1 MSTPPNASTPGHPH
15 GIGWDGL
22 FLDDA
27 LERAYLSRNWEDVRH
42 RLKEIGFYG
51 GPTFALMGLVDYT
64 LLGASISFALIL
76 AGRLLVGAIGLR
88 VGLDG
93 TRANQPEAR
102 LTWVRRRL
110 FMFELLTVPTFL
122 LEMALVSMPLTLGAM
137 GALTM
142 VAALYAYA
150 PTLSRS
156 SLWLGPLLTIPF
168 VALTVSVP
176 LRAQGITEPGIFV
189 AAVVL
194 LGFANM
200 AGWKVAVDQAG
211 RQRLAWLG
219 REALRRE
226 IDERRQV
233 QQALEASESN
243 LRSLFDAA
251 PVPMVLLR
259 LSDGCV
265 LQQNPAARQMAGPD
279 REAHPDGQSAHF
291 YADPMRRATLR
302 TQLLAGEPLR
312 QVELQLRRS
321 DGAVCDTLVSAQV
334 LDVDGERCALVGL
347 TDVSSLK
354 SLQRQLREQ
363 AEFDALTGLPNRRG
377 FGARSALLLRQPG
390 RLLALLMLDLDHFKR
405 INDAHGH
412 TVGDEVL
419 TQFGALLGNHLR
431 QGDVMARFGGEEFV
445 ALLALTS
452 RDAALDA
459 AERMRAYIEAH
470 PFATSAGVLRLSV
483 SIGMA
488 MREAGSTG
496 VDELAGLLR
505 DADKAL
511 YLAKQG
517 GRNRVETGGISG
529 L

>member
-1 MSTPPNASTPGHPH
+1 MSTPLKASASEHPS

-27 LERAYLSRNWEDVRH
+27 LERAYLSKNWEDARH

-51 GPTFALMGLVDYT
+51 APTFVLMGAVDYT
-64 LLGASISFALIL
+64 LLGASIAFALIL
-76 AGRLLVGAIGLR
+76 IGRLLVGAMGLR
-88 VGLDG
+88 VGFDG
-93 TRANQPEAR
+93 TRIEQTVAD

-122 LEMALVSMPLTLGAM
+122 LEMALAPMPLTLGAM

-150 PTLSRS
+150 PILSRG
-156 SLWLGPLLTIPF
+156 SLWLGPLLAIPY
-168 VALTVSVP
+168 VLLAASVP
-176 LRAQGITEPGIFV
+176 LRAQSAEPSVFV

-194 LGFANM
+194 LVFANV
-200 AGWKVAVDQAG
+200 AGWKVAVDQAR

-233 QQALEASESN
+233 QQALQASESN

-259 LSDGCV
+259 LSDGRV

-279 REAHPDGQSAHF
+279 PNHADPDGQTTAF

-302 TQLLAGEPLR
+302 AQLLAGEPLR

-347 TDVSSLK
+347 TDVSSMK
-354 SLQRQLREQ
+354 SLQRQLRGQ

-377 FGARSALLLRQPG
+377 FGVRSALLLRQPG

-405 INDAHGH
+405 VNDAHGH

-419 TQFGALLGNHLR
+419 AQFGALLGNHLR

-452 RDAALDA
+452 RDAAVEA

-488 MREAGSTG
+488 VGEAGSTG
-496 VDELAGLLR
+496 VDELATLLR

-517 GRNRVETGGISG
+517 GRNRVEAA
-529 L
+529 